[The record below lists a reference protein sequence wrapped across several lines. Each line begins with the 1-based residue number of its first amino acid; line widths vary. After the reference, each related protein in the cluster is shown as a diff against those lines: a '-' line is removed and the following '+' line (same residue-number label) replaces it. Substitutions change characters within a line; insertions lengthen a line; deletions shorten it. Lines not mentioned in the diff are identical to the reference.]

1 MVKCQKAF
9 TSSSARSMA
18 RVSQVFFAKWRG
30 FSWCVFACIRRQP
43 SLRLA
48 PLQAQDI
55 FDEKDLEHIAPGE
68 LQLEGLELSLGV
80 KGFIRKAVAKANQ
93 K

>member
-1 MVKCQKAF
+1 M
-9 TSSSARSMA
+9 
-18 RVSQVFFAKWRG
+18 
-30 FSWCVFACIRRQP
+30 
-43 SLRLA
+43 LA
-48 PLQAQDI
+48 SLQAQDI

-80 KGFIRKAVAKANQ
+80 KGFIRKAVAKASQ